1 MRAVILAAGRGK
13 RMGQSGR
20 ERPKCLI
27 ELAGMTLLERQIAAL
42 RAGGVEEIGVVR
54 GYRAE
59 MLNFPGLTYFD
70 NERWEQTN
78 MVMSLAAASSWLSS
92 GSVIVS
98 YADIF
103 YRGELVRAL
112 VEAPGPLLVTYDRA
126 WRQLW
131 TRRFADPLSD
141 AETFRIDAAGNLLE
155 IGARTTRIDEIEGQY
170 MGLLKFTPAAWTGV
184 AALLATLDAPT
195 RDALDMTGLL
205 RRVLAATAIRI
216 GTLGTDGQWG
226 EIDNPEDLALYERM
240 TRDGELVQP
249 EAVTLAPRLTWD
261 YTEHASHY
269 DRRADYCPAA
279 IDQLLATMRC
289 GRGTAAADLG
299 AGTGKLTKELLTR
312 GLTVSAVE
320 PNDAMREIG
329 IGNTRG
335 QSVAWSGGT
344 AEASGLPA
352 NGVHAVFFG
361 SSFNVVDQAA
371 ALAEARRILLPHGWF
386 ACLWNHRNLDDP
398 IQQSIESIIK
408 SFLPSYRYGSRR
420 EDPTAVINSSGHF
433 LAVQSIE
440 RGFVWPMSSA
450 DIVVAWRSHATLRR
464 QAGDNATFERIIAAI
479 ADCLAGLPEK
489 IAVPYTT
496 RIYYCQARSGSSRG

>member
-1 MRAVILAAGRGK
+1 MRALILAAGRGK

-42 RAGGVEEIGVVR
+42 RSGGVEEIGVVR
-54 GYRAE
+54 GYRAQ

-70 NERWEQTN
+70 NERWAQTN
-78 MVMSLAAASSWLSS
+78 MVMSLAAASSWLRS
-92 GSVIVS
+92 GPVIVS

-103 YRGELVRAL
+103 YRSELVRAL
-112 VEAPGPLLVTYDRA
+112 VEAPGALLVTYDRA

-141 AETFRIDAAGNLLE
+141 AETFRIDAGGNLLE
-155 IGARTTRIDEIEGQY
+155 IGGRTTLIDEIEGQY
-170 MGLLKFTPAAWTGV
+170 MGLLKFTPAAWSSV

-205 RRVLAATAIRI
+205 RRLLAASSIPI

-249 EAVTLAPRLTWD
+249 EAVALAARLAWD

-269 DRRADYCPAA
+269 DRRADYCPEA

-289 GRGTAAADLG
+289 GRGTAVADIG
-299 AGTGKLTKELLTR
+299 AGTGKLTKELLKR

-335 QSVAWSGGT
+335 QSVAWSVGT

-352 NGVHAVFFG
+352 NGAHAVFFG

-371 ALAEARRILLPHGWF
+371 ALAEARRILSPQGWF

-398 IQQSIESIIK
+398 IQQIIESIIK
-408 SFLPSYRYGSRR
+408 SFIPSYRYGSRR
-420 EDPTAVINSSGHF
+420 EDPTAVIDSSGYF

-440 RGFVWPMSSA
+440 GGFVWPMSSA

-479 ADCLAGLPEK
+479 AASLAGLPET

-496 RIYYCQARSGSSRG
+496 RSYFCQARSGSSRG